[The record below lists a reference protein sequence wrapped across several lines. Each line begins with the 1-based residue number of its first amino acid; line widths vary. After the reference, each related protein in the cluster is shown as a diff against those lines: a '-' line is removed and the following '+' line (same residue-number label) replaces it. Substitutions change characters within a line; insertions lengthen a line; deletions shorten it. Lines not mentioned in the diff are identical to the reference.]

1 MSKLARRWCSA
12 AVLFA
17 CLSVAVFAYNGGS
30 TYVVEGNGGR
40 PLTGVWITSSWSEG
54 ATYAKVRL
62 VGLSGYCWWA
72 DGSSGGYCYSNGSL
86 GIGWESRVEM
96 IANSTLYGC
105 ATGEGY
111 AYVNNQVVQASTG
124 SACFPP
130 PGGCESLNGG
140 GVYYEWNG
148 TTCVEISG
156 SPIVIATGKARNYK
170 LTGAGAGVLFDLDG
184 NGTAEQIAWTEADSE
199 VAFLALDR
207 NGNGQIDNGR
217 ELFGNFTVEG
227 KGNGFEALR
236 ALAGGA
242 EQGSVSDADPVFRS
256 LLLWHDRN
264 HNGVSESGELAPAAD
279 TLEAIGLGYTL
290 ANRRDGNG
298 NTYRFEGWARKR
310 FEDAAT
316 ASSENIVWGTS
327 AVQRRA
333 ESAPARE
340 FKIYDVFFQ

>member
-1 MSKLARRWCSA
+1 MNCRNWRVSVRAVVMSLVMFVA
-12 AVLFA
+12 
-17 CLSVAVFAYNGGS
+17 LSVAVLAYNGGS

-72 DGSSGGYCYSNGSL
+72 DGSSGGFCYSNGSL

-148 TTCVEISG
+148 TTCVEIYG
-156 SPIVIATGKARNYK
+156 SPIVIATGKARTYK
-170 LTGAGAGVLFDLDG
+170 LTDASSGVQFDLDG
-184 NGTAEQIAWTEADSE
+184 NGVTEQLPWTEASSD

-207 NGNGQIDNGR
+207 NGNGVIDNGT
-217 ELFGNFTVEG
+217 ELFGNFTVAG

-236 ALAGGA
+236 VLAGGA
-242 EQGSVSDADPVFRS
+242 EQGSVTDADPVFRS

-264 HNGVSESGELAPAAD
+264 HDGVSQADELSSASE
-279 TLEAIGLGYTL
+279 TLEAVGLGYVL
-290 ANRRDGNG
+290 SNRQDGSG
-298 NTYRFEGWARKR
+298 NTYRYEGWARKR
-310 FEDAAT
+310 F
-316 ASSENIVWGTS
+316 VGTGN
-327 AVQRRA
+327 AQQRE

-340 FKIYDVFFQ
+340 FKIYDVFFSVR